1 MNNIA
6 LKDIKVIDMTE
17 AMAGP
22 YAGMMLGDLGAD
34 VIKIERAG
42 VGDSSRGWGP
52 PFVNGES
59 AYFLSANRNKRS
71 LTLNLKQ
78 DAGKAIFHRLIQQAD
93 VFLVNQPRLASLQ
106 RLQADYNTLSALNPR
121 LIYCSITG
129 YGMVGPYAGR
139 GGYDVVTQ
147 AESGLMALTGEP
159 DGPPMRY
166 PSPISDITA
175 GVYAAFSIVTAL
187 YARQQTGKGQ
197 FIDTALLDSQLSWLT
212 NIASSYFATGQRPP
226 RLGNYH
232 PTITPYETFEAADK
246 SFIIGVGTERLWQ
259 RFCDILGIAGT
270 IGADERFTTNAD
282 RMQHRPQLHAELQ
295 AIFSTQPAEHWLNL
309 FRSIGIPC
317 GAINEVD
324 EILNDPHVLA
334 RGMVVGMQHPVA
346 GDIRV
351 LGNPMHLSETPP
363 SYRLP
368 PPTLGQHTDEILAEL
383 GYEAGEIVALREDGV
398 V

>member
-1 MNNIA
+1 MTNPQPLNGIRV
-6 LKDIKVIDMTE
+6 LDMTE

-78 DAGKAIFHRLIQQAD
+78 DAAKDIFHSLVRRSD

-106 RLQADYNTLSALNPR
+106 RLQADYDTLSALNPR

-129 YGMVGPYAGR
+129 YGMTGPYAGR

-187 YARQQTGKGQ
+187 YARQQTGQGQ

-212 NIASSYFATGQRPP
+212 NIAGSYFATGQRPP

-246 SFIIGVGTERLWQ
+246 SFIIGVGTERLWG
-259 RFCDILGIAGT
+259 RFCDALGVADAL
-270 IGADERFTTNAD
+270 GADARYATNAE
-282 RMQHRPQLHAELQ
+282 RMKHRPELHAELQ
-295 AIFSTQPAEHWLNL
+295 AIFSTQPAEHWLNM
-309 FRSIGIPC
+309 FRAIG
-317 GAINEVD
+317 
-324 EILNDPHVLA
+324 
-334 RGMVVGMQHPVA
+334 
-346 GDIRV
+346 
-351 LGNPMHLSETPP
+351 
-363 SYRLP
+363 
-368 PPTLGQHTDEILAEL
+368 
-383 GYEAGEIVALREDGV
+383 
-398 V
+398 